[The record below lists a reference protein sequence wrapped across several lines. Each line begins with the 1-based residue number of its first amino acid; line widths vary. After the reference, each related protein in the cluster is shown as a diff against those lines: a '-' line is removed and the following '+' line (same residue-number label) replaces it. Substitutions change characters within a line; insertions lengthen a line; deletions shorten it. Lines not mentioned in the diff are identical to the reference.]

1 MENCSLMLKTP
12 QKNSTTVNINI
23 NGGNATLDIWQ
34 LSSSKRLTGKVSWN
48 SKPPR
53 NRLVFTTNLS
63 YGMDVALFNFRCIP
77 GSFHTFEVA
86 CHGGSCNVDG
96 TWWKGGREQCHFLL
110 VIEYTY
116 WHPLSSVLHFAV
128 TNTRTRSLSPIMVM
142 IKCTSNLT
150 RGFPSP

>member
-23 NGGNATLDIWQ
+23 DGGNAMLDIWQ

-63 YGMDVALFNFRCIP
+63 YGMDIALFNFRCIP
-77 GSFHTFEVA
+77 GTFHTFEVA

-96 TWWKGGREQCHFLL
+96 TWWKGGREQCHFISYRIYILKL
-110 VIEYTY
+110 I
-116 WHPLSSVLHFAV
+116 
-128 TNTRTRSLSPIMVM
+128 I
-142 IKCTSNLT
+142 
-150 RGFPSP
+150 